1 MRHVFRLLTVTLTLT
16 LLGGCSSKV
25 ELPPVAPED
34 VEVFLPG
41 SLPKQDYK
49 IMSRFEVRLGLQEPD
64 QMLIDRARE
73 RAAQL
78 GADAVVI
85 TAMRRTSEGGV
96 DLNLSQ
102 EQEKILDALAVYYPS
117 KHPELQNP

>member
-1 MRHVFRLLTVTLTLT
+1 MRHVFRLLTVGLTLT
-16 LLGGCSSKV
+16 LLAGCSSKV

-41 SLPKQDYK
+41 SLPKEDYK

-64 QMLIDRARE
+64 QRLIDRARE